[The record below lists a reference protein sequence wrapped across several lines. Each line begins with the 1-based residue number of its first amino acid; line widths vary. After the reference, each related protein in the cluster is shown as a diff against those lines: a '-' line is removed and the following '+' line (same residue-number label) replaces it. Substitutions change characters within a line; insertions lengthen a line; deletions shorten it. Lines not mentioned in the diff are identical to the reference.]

1 EKFAI
6 SRLIGAPPGYV
17 GYEEGGQLTEKVRR
31 KPYSVILLDEIEK
44 AHPDVFN
51 TLLQILDDGHITDS
65 LGRKIDFRNTIII
78 MTSNIGARQLKDF
91 GGGVGFGTT
100 SKNAQADAHAKS
112 VIEGALK
119 KSFAPEFLNR
129 IDDVIVFNALE
140 KEDIHSIIDIELD
153 KLLQRI
159 ADLGYTLHLS
169 DKAKD
174 YIAEKGFDKKYG
186 ARPLKRAIQK
196 YIEDALA
203 EEIVNSKLSE
213 GDTIAMDLDEA
224 KGALT
229 IKIKKGKKKPEI
241 RTETETTPEI
251 SSETTSES

>member
-1 EKFAI
+1 
-6 SRLIGAPPGYV
+6 
-17 GYEEGGQLTEKVRR
+17 
-31 KPYSVILLDEIEK
+31 
-44 AHPDVFN
+44 
-51 TLLQILDDGHITDS
+51 
-65 LGRKIDFRNTIII
+65 
-78 MTSNIGARQLKDF
+78 M
-91 GGGVGFGTT
+91 
-100 SKNAQADAHAKS
+100 
-112 VIEGALK
+112 
-119 KSFAPEFLNR
+119 
-129 IDDVIVFNALE
+129 FNALE

-224 KGALT
+224 KGMN
-229 IKIKKGKKKPEI
+229 
-241 RTETETTPEI
+241 
-251 SSETTSES
+251 

>member
-1 EKFAI
+1 
-6 SRLIGAPPGYV
+6 
-17 GYEEGGQLTEKVRR
+17 
-31 KPYSVILLDEIEK
+31 
-44 AHPDVFN
+44 
-51 TLLQILDDGHITDS
+51 
-65 LGRKIDFRNTIII
+65 
-78 MTSNIGARQLKDF
+78 M
-91 GGGVGFGTT
+91 
-100 SKNAQADAHAKS
+100 
-112 VIEGALK
+112 
-119 KSFAPEFLNR
+119 
-129 IDDVIVFNALE
+129 FNALE

-224 KGALT
+224 KSALT